1 MSEPSSIFE
10 PVPERRGTNCY
21 KWDRRPENARG
32 EPLLPM
38 WVADMDFA
46 CPPAVREALD
56 SRIAHPVYG
65 YTFEPAGHR
74 RAFREWQ
81 RERNGWE
88 IKEEW
93 LVQAPA
99 VMPAVRAAILALTE
113 PGDGVVIQPP
123 VYYPFFDAVRDNGRE
138 LVLNPLA
145 EEAGADATAPYGV
158 RYSMDLDHLE
168 SVIGPRTRMVLL
180 CSPHNPTG
188 RVWSMAELAALA
200 EICLRH
206 DLIVV
211 SDEIHCDLRRA
222 GTPFTP
228 FAALGLEAAARTV
241 ACHSA
246 SKTFNVAGIATAHIV
261 VPADELRTRFSATLA
276 RLGMTLPNILAME
289 ASHAAY
295 GASASWLDSLVG
307 YLDEQISWLA
317 SEIDSRFG
325 SDGAVTM
332 SPIEGTY
339 LAWLDLRALLE
350 RTGKSHR
357 DAERALLEEAALWLS
372 DGRQFGENG
381 EGFFRMN
388 LATSRSN
395 LADGVSRL
403 EKAVRFLEASA
414 SVAGR

>member
-1 MSEPSSIFE
+1 MNVPSSVFE
-10 PVPERRGTNCY
+10 AVPERRGTNCY
-21 KWDRRPENARG
+21 KWDHRPENARG
-32 EPLLPM
+32 TPLLPM

-46 CPPAVREALD
+46 CPPAVREALE

-65 YTFEPAGHR
+65 YTFEPAAHR
-74 RAFREWQ
+74 RAFGEWQ
-81 RERNGWE
+81 RDRNRWE
-88 IKEEW
+88 IEQEW

-138 LVLNPLA
+138 LVLNPLV
-145 EEAGADATAPYGV
+145 EETADERKAPYGV

-188 RVWSMAELAALA
+188 RVWSKAELAALA

-211 SDEIHCDLRRA
+211 SDEIHCDLRRER
-222 GTPFTP
+222 TPFIP
-228 FAALGLEAAARTV
+228 FAALGAEAAARTV

-246 SKTFNVAGIATAHIV
+246 SKAFNVAGIATAHVV
-261 VPADELRTRFSATLA
+261 VPARELRERLSATLS

-295 GASASWLDSLVG
+295 GASASWLDSLVRH
-307 YLDEQISWLA
+307 LDEQIAWLA
-317 SEIDSRFG
+317 SELSSRFG
-325 SDGAVTM
+325 PDDAVTM

-339 LAWLDLRALLE
+339 LAWLDLRALLG
-350 RTGKSHR
+350 RTGRTHR

-388 LATSRSN
+388 LATSRST

-403 EKAVRFLEASA
+403 ETAVRFLESPA
-414 SVAGR
+414 